1 AWTEPDDATR
11 LDLIG
16 QVWAA
21 EGKLADPPMTADGH
35 TELSA
40 ITGTLQTQF
49 PGHTFRR
56 TTTIDAH
63 HGFLRYGWALVAADG
78 TTALTGTDIAV
89 VGEDGK
95 LQRVVGFFGEL
106 AAA

>member
-1 AWTEPDDATR
+1 MTDLDETVDTWLAAWTEPDDATR

-40 ITGTLQTQF
+40 ITG
-49 PGHTFRR
+49 
-56 TTTIDAH
+56 
-63 HGFLRYGWALVAADG
+63 
-78 TTALTGTDIAV
+78 
-89 VGEDGK
+89 
-95 LQRVVGFFGEL
+95 
-106 AAA
+106 